1 MAYRGGLMP
10 HATQNST
17 GLVSEDALSSLLDPD
32 QWLNLQAYSQAY
44 YVLPQTGFSGTSLL
58 ASTTAGMALVET
70 ITSGVAVL
78 SGTTNNTAAKALG
91 VTTAVAEYTVP
102 GTGAALTGAGLTIG
116 ILSDSFNLKGGE
128 AAAIADGDL
137 SANIDILKEGAAGG
151 NDEGMAMAEIIHS
164 IAPGATIDFYTASD
178 SDTDFA
184 AGIKALAGA
193 GATII
198 VDDVIYTDEP
208 FFQNTGV
215 ITQAVES
222 VIAAGVSYFTAAG
235 NSSNNFY
242 EAAFNP
248 MTMNLVGIGNRVV
261 QEVSDI
267 GGTASPYEQI
277 TLQANATLNFSLEWT
292 QSFNTGRGTGAVTDI
307 GMAIYTTSGT
317 LVANYT
323 TNDLGG
329 DPVLSVDTTLSNTAG
344 TYEMVF
350 YESAGIAN
358 PGTFEII
365 FFQGT
370 SGTIDGYG
378 AGVGSGT
385 SIGHQLAPGVNTVAA
400 VDYTNTPAYGVTT
413 PVVESFS
420 SAGPGTTYL
429 SSTGSLLATPITDNA
444 PTFAATDGSPTT
456 IYNPFD
462 GTSAAAPAAAAV
474 GALVLQTDSRIS
486 NSQLTYVLEQSAIP
500 TASTVTG
507 GAGLIQ
513 ADIAVGEAVTAA
525 TTPIWQG
532 GSSSLW
538 STAANWTDNA
548 APTSTSDVVI
558 GNGLGTIS
566 ASYTVT
572 LDPTSVVVAAL
583 GIDGEVSTLD
593 PTLLI
598 ASGHSLSVTGA
609 LTIGTGLINDNGVL
623 SIGGALQFG
632 TVTAT
637 GTTIVGGGTGSTDT
651 VDMSGGTLSIA
662 GGQSVAVSFVSGGAV
677 FLTAAGTPT
686 LTTGFTGGIE
696 NFVFGDTLELSGL
709 TYSGA
714 LGITVIGGEAEI
726 YSAVTTDVVAQLAL
740 SGSFTTLQLVQDTTT
755 GGTVIVA
762 CFARGT
768 RIATPMGEIAVEDL
782 REGCEVTTL
791 FAGHAPVVWIGHRTV
806 TEPKDGQQPVRV
818 RADAF
823 GEGRPHRD
831 LLLSPE
837 HAVLTG
843 GVLIPV
849 AALVDGHAITREEV
863 SEITYYHV
871 LLAHHD
877 VLLAEGLACESYL
890 ENQDPLRFDN
900 AGAAPFGLQNLTPC
914 APIRSQGVAVE
925 QARRLLRRQRQGVMA
940 CAAE

>member
-1 MAYRGGLMP
+1 MP
-10 HATQNST
+10 HATQNSN
-17 GLVSEDALSSLLDPD
+17 GLVSEGALSSLLDPD

-44 YVLPQTGFSGTSLL
+44 YILPQGGFSSISLQ
-58 ASTTAGMALVET
+58 ASTTAGLALVET
-70 ITSGVAVL
+70 IASGTAVL

-116 ILSDSFNLKGGE
+116 ILSDSFNLTGGE
-128 AAAIADGDL
+128 AAAIAAGDL
-137 SANIDILKEGAAGG
+137 PAAALINILKEGSSGK
-151 NDEGMAMAEIIHS
+151 DEGMAMAEIIHS
-164 IAPGATIDFYTASD
+164 IAPGATIDFYTATNSE
-178 SDTDFA
+178 TDFA
-184 AGIKALAGA
+184 AGITALAKA

-198 VDDVIYTDEP
+198 VDDVIYTGEP

-222 VIAAGVSYFTAAG
+222 VIASGVSYFTAAG
-235 NSSNNFY
+235 NSANNFY
-242 EAAFNP
+242 EAGFTP
-248 MTMNLVGIGNRVV
+248 MTVSLDTIGTVVANRV
-261 QEVSDI
+261 SNI

-277 TLQANATLNFSLEWT
+277 TLQANATLNFTLEWT
-292 QSFNTGRGTGAVTDI
+292 QSFNNNRFTGAATDI
-307 GMAIYTTSGT
+307 GVAIYTTSGT

-323 TNDLGG
+323 TNDIGG
-329 DPVLSVDTTLSNTAG
+329 DPVLSVDTTLANTAG

-350 YESAGIAN
+350 YESAGTVN

-385 SIGHQLAPGVNTVAA
+385 SIGHQIAPGVNAVAA
-400 VDYTNTPAYGVTT
+400 VDYTNTPAYGVGT

-420 SAGPGTTYL
+420 SVGPGTTYL

-456 IYNPFD
+456 IFNPFD

-486 NSQLTYVLEQSAIP
+486 NAQLTYVLEQSAIA
-500 TASTVTG
+500 TASTTNG

-513 ADIAVGEAVTAA
+513 ANIAVGEAVIAA

-532 GSSSLW
+532 GTNRLW

-566 ASYTVT
+566 ASYSVT
-572 LDPTSVVVAAL
+572 LDPTSVVVAVL

-593 PTLLI
+593 PTLSI
-598 ASGHSLSVTGA
+598 AGGHSLSVTGA
-609 LTIGTGLINDNGVL
+609 LTIGTGLISDSGWL

-637 GTTIVGGGTGSTDT
+637 GTTTVGSGTGSADT
-651 VDMSGGTLSIA
+651 IDITGGTLSIA
-662 GGQSVAVSFVSGGAV
+662 GAQSVAVSFAGGGAV
-677 FLTAAGTPT
+677 FLTAAGTPI

-696 NFVFGDTLELSGL
+696 NFALGDTLELSGL
-709 TYSGA
+709 AYVGT
-714 LGITVIGGEAEI
+714 LGITDTAGEATI
-726 YSAVTTDVVAQLAL
+726 YNGSTSNVVAQLAL
-740 SGSFTTLQLVQDTTT
+740 SGSFGTLGLAKDATT

-768 RIATPMGEIAVEDL
+768 GIATPAGEVAVEEL
-782 REGCEVTTL
+782 RAGCEVTTL
-791 FAGHAPVVWIGHRTV
+791 FAGRASVVWIGHRTIAA
-806 TEPKDGQQPVRV
+806 PSDDQQPVRV

-823 GEGRPHRD
+823 GDGCPRRD

-837 HAVLTG
+837 HAVFTG

-849 AALVDGHAITREEV
+849 AALVDGCAITREDVGAV
-863 SEITYYHV
+863 SYYHV

-900 AGAAPFGLQNLTPC
+900 AGSAPFGLQDLTPC

-925 QARRLLRRQRQGVMA
+925 QARRLLGRRAMA
-940 CAAE
+940 GMAMAAE